1 MKSLQ
6 ELNKKIRYELHLKE
20 AEKETD
26 DEYILD
32 DPSDSDIDDEPV
44 APGVILRINNRS
56 KINANIKNL
65 EFEVYYSELAK
76 KLTDD
81 DELGFTFNREKAQ
94 RIFEI
99 FLQEIGFFES
109 SDSSTTG
116 SEGTPGTEHE

>member
-20 AEKETD
+20 AEEE
-26 DEYILD
+26 DELD

-44 APGVILRINNRS
+44 APGVILRINNKS

-65 EFEVYYSELAK
+65 EFEIYYNDLAK
-76 KLTDD
+76 KLTKN

-99 FLQEIGFFES
+99 FLQEIGFFE
-109 SDSSTTG
+109 TTE
-116 SEGTPGTEHE
+116 SE